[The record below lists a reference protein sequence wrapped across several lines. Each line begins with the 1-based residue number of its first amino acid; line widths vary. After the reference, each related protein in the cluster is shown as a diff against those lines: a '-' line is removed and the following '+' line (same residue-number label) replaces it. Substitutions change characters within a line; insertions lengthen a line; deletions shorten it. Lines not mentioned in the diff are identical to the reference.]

1 MCVAGA
7 DPPSP
12 PLGFRSEIEDKIAKE
27 RQERNNAASLRES
40 EMKQDAEAALAKF
53 HADRKAANEAAQAK
67 NLCAP
72 ALLAQRPLSRLVPA
86 CANGRWLNCHKRG
99 FLLGRSDASFCVAGL
114 QGG

>member
-1 MCVAGA
+1 M
-7 DPPSP
+7 
-12 PLGFRSEIEDKIAKE
+12 AKE

-53 HADRKAANEAAQAK
+53 HADRKASNEASQAK

-72 ALLAQRPLSRLVPA
+72 DLLAQRPLSAPGAGL
-86 CANGRWLNCHKRG
+86 ANGRRLNCHKRG

>member
-1 MCVAGA
+1 MEEEAKLVAQTRREVELEFA
-7 DPPSP
+7 
-12 PLGFRSEIEDKIAKE
+12 RT
-27 RQERNNAASLRES
+27 RQTI
-40 EMKQDAEAALAKF
+40 AEAALAKF

>member
-1 MCVAGA
+1 MRCRGLT
-7 DPPSP
+7 SP
-12 PLGFRSEIEDKIAKE
+12 PPPGFRSEIEDKIAKE

-53 HADRKAANEAAQAK
+53 HADRKASNEASQAK

-72 ALLAQRPLSRLVPA
+72 YLLAQRPLSALPA
-86 CANGRWLNCHKRG
+86 CANGRRLNCHKRG